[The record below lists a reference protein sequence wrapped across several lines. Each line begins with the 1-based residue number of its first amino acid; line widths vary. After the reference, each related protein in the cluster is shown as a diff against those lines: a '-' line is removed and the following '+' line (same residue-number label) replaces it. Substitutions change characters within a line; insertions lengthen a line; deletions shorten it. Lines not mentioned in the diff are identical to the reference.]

1 MALFGIFINA
11 MNILIYKPNQFYL
24 SPTLFYSGCFMA
36 SSMFPAHE
44 IIHWVVF
51 GHFNFYAFFGG
62 ICLMILFAFLLR
74 KQVGINAKGW
84 MLRMIPHHST
94 AITTSTKLLQKNNL
108 DTFTRKLAENIVKTQ
123 KEEIRWM
130 KNYLSK
136 N

>member
-1 MALFGIFINA
+1 MLLFGIFINA

-44 IIHWVVF
+44 IIHYIVYQ
-51 GHFNFYAFFGG
+51 HFNFYAFFGG
-62 ICLMILFAFLLR
+62 IGLMVLFAFLLR

-84 MLRMIPHHST
+84 MQRMIPHHST
-94 AITTSTKLLQKNNL
+94 AITTTSQLLQKPNL
-108 DTFTRKLAENIVKTQ
+108 DPFTRRLAENIVRTQ

-130 KNYLSK
+130 KEYLSK